1 MKRGVMKLV
10 TWYALIGLLV
20 AVAILP
26 LLKAMAPQF
35 FPEGFRGRAG
45 EGFHGSRVAH
55 TRFAGEGFRSRTGEG
70 FNGAPA
76 APPPP
81 PSCENNPCAE
91 GQFCS
96 DQKRCEP
103 RYIGGAVPDG
113 SE

>member
-1 MKRGVMKLV
+1 MKRGVMKNV
-10 TWYALIGLLV
+10 TFYALIALLV
-20 AVAILP
+20 AVAVLP

-35 FPEGFRGRAG
+35 FPEGFKGR
-45 EGFHGSRVAH
+45 EH
-55 TRFAGEGFRSRTGEG
+55 
-70 FNGAPA
+70 FNGGEHAPEPA
-76 APPPP
+76 
-81 PSCENNPCAE
+81 PSCENSPCAE

>member
-1 MKRGVMKLV
+1 MKTA
-10 TWYALIGLLV
+10 TWYALIALIV

-35 FPEGFRGRAG
+35 FPEGFHDSRGRR
-45 EGFHGSRVAH
+45 EH
-55 TRFAGEGFRSRTGEG
+55 
-70 FNGAPA
+70 FNGGAPPA

-81 PSCENNPCAE
+81 PSCENNPCPE
-91 GQFCS
+91 GHFCS

>member
-1 MKRGVMKLV
+1 MKVA
-10 TWYALIGLLV
+10 TWYALIALIV
-20 AVAILP
+20 AVAVLP
-26 LLKAMAPQF
+26 LLKAMAPQI

-45 EGFHGSRVAH
+45 R
-55 TRFAGEGFRSRTGEG
+55 AGREY
-70 FNGAPA
+70 FNGGAPA
-76 APPPP
+76 PASAPAPAQAPP
-81 PSCENNPCAE
+81 PSCENNPCPE